1 LDLARLKALTFDDEL
16 SPAAAGHNVEGVNAG
31 VLTMLSSR
39 YWRHAQKL
47 E

>member
-16 SPAAAGHNVEGVNAG
+16 SPAAGHNVEGVNAG